1 MFSRNSTFWHK
12 IFWSENQLPNYRKG
26 IRGAEKQNVFLTPWN
41 YVISNILNNYP
52 CLETLKSYYSHAWK
66 SWFSHHRRILSSNS
80 FFSRQKYL
88 PPPFILLDPISR
100 PGLLTSF
107 HLVFT
112 LPSLWQHKF
121 WVFNITLSGP
131 ALPKVF
137 VYYSINVKFVVY
149 T

>member
-88 PPPFILLDPISR
+88 PPPFILSSTKYVDHFLSFNIEGQYIDLETKLSSCNLSQKTNWWICFSI
-100 PGLLTSF
+100 LTSRKYLKLEF
-107 HLVFT
+107 R
-112 LPSLWQHKF
+112 S
-121 WVFNITLSGP
+121 
-131 ALPKVF
+131 
-137 VYYSINVKFVVY
+137 
-149 T
+149 

>member
-88 PPPFILLDPISR
+88 PPPFILSSTKYVDHFLSFNIEGQYIDLETKLSSCNFSQKTNGWICFSI
-100 PGLLTSF
+100 LTSRKYLKLEF
-107 HLVFT
+107 R
-112 LPSLWQHKF
+112 S
-121 WVFNITLSGP
+121 
-131 ALPKVF
+131 
-137 VYYSINVKFVVY
+137 
-149 T
+149 